1 MSNRKSLR
9 LDNIENSDDDD
20 LIVPLKRILRKKKPA
35 IIVSSD
41 SDETIII
48 EDDDDEPKPIKKKV
62 VHRRKNLLS
71 YQIYFILFFLAEIAD
86 NDLTIDTKRAIKEQN
101 ERDKRIKIQ
110 QEREELVRLERIQ
123 KQKEYN
129 GDIIN
134 EHEQKQLPVAFEL
147 VLETDL
153 NTNDIIIEVDLM
165 LVQYMKQHQG

>member
-1 MSNRKSLR
+1 MTCRFSL
-9 LDNIENSDDDD
+9 LILFYSFFLAQIADDD
-20 LIVPLKRILRKKKPA
+20 LDI
-35 IIVSSD
+35 
-41 SDETIII
+41 
-48 EDDDDEPKPIKKKV
+48 
-62 VHRRKNLLS
+62 N
-71 YQIYFILFFLAEIAD
+71 
-86 NDLTIDTKRAIKEQN
+86 TKRAIKEQN

-110 QEREELVRLERIQ
+110 QEREQLARLERIQ

-129 GDIIN
+129 GDVIS

>member
-1 MSNRKSLR
+1 MNQNLLKRKSFIDVR
-9 LDNIENSDDDD
+9 IFF
-20 LIVPLKRILRKKKPA
+20 LIKYIL
-35 IIVSSD
+35 
-41 SDETIII
+41 
-48 EDDDDEPKPIKKKV
+48 
-62 VHRRKNLLS
+62 
-71 YQIYFILFFLAEIAD
+71 FFFFLAEIAD

-153 NTNDIIIEVDLM
+153 NTNDIIIEVDLI